1 MAYCEKHN
9 IPVDFNKKEKS
20 PTPWT
25 PTCYTFPTK
34 AANWKILDRGR
45 RRHGRWSVAPEAA
58 PDKAEYLE
66 ISFQNGDPVAPNGV
80 AMSPASLWKPSIK
93 LVAPT
98 ALAAW
103 I

>member
-9 IPVDFNKKEKS
+9 IPVDFNKRKIPYSMDANLLHISYEGGQLEN
-20 PTPWT
+20 PWT
-25 PTCYTFPTK
+25 E
-34 AANWKILDRGR
+34 AEEDMW
-45 RRHGRWSVAPEAA
+45 RWSVAPEAA

-66 ISFQNGDPVAPNGV
+66 ISFQNGDPVALNGV